1 MSCFYGLRDWKDT
14 IGQSFLV
21 FLLLTPVFKLM
32 DFKLLNPINI
42 SYLCLQQMVARL
54 TQWQKENWEELLW
67 WEGMNRHKGKCRR
80 NGAREET
87 DVDSKRWHSI
97 VTDSARRPCSRT
109 LGFFYSILGVKNV
122 CYSFSLRNNYVRTR
136 RPHIWLLLCPSIQH
150 CLTFVSW
157 GESGAEGQPLSFA
170 NTNNNSAYK

>member
-1 MSCFYGLRDWKDT
+1 
-14 IGQSFLV
+14 
-21 FLLLTPVFKLM
+21 M

-54 TQWQKENWEELLW
+54 THWQKENWEELLW

-97 VTDSARRPCSRT
+97 VTDSARRHCSRT
-109 LGFFYSILGVKNV
+109 LGFFYSISGVKNV

-136 RPHIWLLLCPSIQH
+136 RPHLWLLLCPSIQD

-157 GESGAEGQPLSFA
+157 GESGWGTAPVLCQHKQLCVQVVTTAPLREKQQTPFLPA
-170 NTNNNSAYK
+170 